1 MQMQR
6 WVFFQIQDQDMYSTF
21 YTTGWLYNDVIT
33 VMMKKEEGMSEDE
46 NMSMCEED
54 VVDSKELDFQD

>member
-1 MQMQR
+1 
-6 WVFFQIQDQDMYSTF
+6 
-21 YTTGWLYNDVIT
+21 
-33 VMMKKEEGMSEDE
+33 MMKKEEGMSEDE